1 MTMNN
6 NQGEQER
13 KYKAADQKH
22 KSTSDQKHN
31 ITHQS
36 RADNWLTVEKATRQ
50 LSLGNEDEKSGSVVY
65 EHYVQMNVSND

>member
-13 KYKAADQKH
+13 KYKAVNQKGTVDQKH

-36 RADNWLTVEKATRQ
+36 QAGHLIDGGE
-50 LSLGNEDEKSGSVVY
+50 
-65 EHYVQMNVSND
+65 SNTPALFGAG